1 MFDRAPVIIQV
12 IQMDSVDFL
21 LSFGGRHKGGRLDQ
35 GGIGSECDMKFP
47 SN

>member
-1 MFDRAPVIIQV
+1 MFDRAPVIIQAT
-12 IQMDSVDFL
+12 QMDSVDFL

-35 GGIGSECDMKFP
+35 EGIESECDMKFP